1 MHTIVVGVAQS
12 DRALGCGPRGR
23 GFKSH
28 HSPHQDDN
36 GLASAHPF
44 LAILPYFLYQ
54 FAYRCQIFLFCLPV
68 TIPVNMTAASSWPP
82 PAVCLPETHQET
94 TASPCP

>member
-28 HSPHQDDN
+28 HSPHQDHN
-36 GLASAHPF
+36 GLVR
-44 LAILPYFLYQ
+44 LL
-54 FAYRCQIFLFCLPV
+54 
-68 TIPVNMTAASSWPP
+68 TAAWLSSRIFYINSPIRVKYFSLASP
-82 PAVCLPETHQET
+82 SAFLPE
-94 TASPCP
+94 